1 MKVILVFAL
10 IALSA
15 FAVEK
20 SDEEAY
26 FTLQQIEKSKFGR
39 TLLDTIQLQLEAGDA
54 VEDLIH
60 LLQDMEDKLQ
70 EEQGEDDKFIEV
82 LQQECDAEL
91 EKLQNEIDE
100 AKARIE
106 ALEAELAE
114 KIPIRDEKVR
124 LLAEKEEFKALIEA
138 RLVELEEHK
147 KQREADWA
155 KTQEE
160 HDKAQYVIERAK
172 EIIAGAMAGGSFLQ
186 KKQLSPSV
194 FAQVTEHFKQH
205 AKKSY
210 FQRKGFNSIF
220 KVLATITAS
229 APVQADKSGVERII
243 ELCD

>member
-1 MKVILVFAL
+1 
-10 IALSA
+10 
-15 FAVEK
+15 
-20 SDEEAY
+20 
-26 FTLQQIEKSKFGR
+26 
-39 TLLDTIQLQLEAGDA
+39 LQLEAGDA

-147 KQREADWA
+147 K
-155 KTQEE
+155 
-160 HDKAQYVIERAK
+160 
-172 EIIAGAMAGGSFLQ
+172 
-186 KKQLSPSV
+186 
-194 FAQVTEHFKQH
+194 
-205 AKKSY
+205 
-210 FQRKGFNSIF
+210 
-220 KVLATITAS
+220 
-229 APVQADKSGVERII
+229 
-243 ELCD
+243 